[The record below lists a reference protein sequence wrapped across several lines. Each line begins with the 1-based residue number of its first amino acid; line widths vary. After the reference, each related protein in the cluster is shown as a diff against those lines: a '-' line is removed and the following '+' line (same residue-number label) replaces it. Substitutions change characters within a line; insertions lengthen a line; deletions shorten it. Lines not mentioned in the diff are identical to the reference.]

1 MLILEEIKEFDNSQS
16 DIEEQEDKVAELE
29 FNKEYENLEKKDFEY
44 WEMAEDA
51 LSGSN
56 EAFKLR
62 KPKMPEIRGDAKMGE
77 KDFSFATMEF
87 KSNTERAKIKVVNFE
102 KDPKSFAPPPK
113 PKSNRDMVKTAQAKT
128 ENTFSAAEVEK
139 MK

>member
-1 MLILEEIKEFDNSQS
+1 M
-16 DIEEQEDKVAELE
+16 EEQEDKVAELE

-56 EAFKLR
+56 GAFKLR
-62 KPKMPEIRGDAKMGE
+62 KPKMPEIKGDAKMGE

-87 KSNTERAKIKVVNFE
+87 KSSTERAKIKVVNFE
-102 KDPKSFAPPPK
+102 KDPKSFAPPKPK
-113 PKSNRDMVKTAQAKT
+113 PNKRDMIKTTQAKT
-128 ENTFSAAEVEK
+128 ENTWSAAEVEK